1 MRVIRTE
8 LYFSGSHLK
17 RSGGRSRLKLAN
29 VSFAWLKDVAAE
41 ALGEMPV
48 TQRWIPERV
57 PLVID
62 HILREGPL
70 TTASLEG
77 SRILNEPMVY
87 EVMRSEIVIE
97 QSPPDWETLANILRT
112 GIKGGGTVLVSLAV
126 GLKGD
131 PLLFI
136 AVPSA
141 MLLIALAGP

>member
-1 MRVIRTE
+1 M
-8 LYFSGSHLK
+8 
-17 RSGGRSRLKLAN
+17 AN
-29 VSFAWLKDVAAE
+29 VSFAWLKDVDAE
-41 ALGEMPV
+41 ALGETPV

-62 HILREGPL
+62 HILRREPL
-70 TTASLEG
+70 TTLE
-77 SRILNEPMVY
+77 SFRILNEPMVY

-112 GIKGGGTVLVSLAV
+112 GIKGGGAVLVSLAV

-136 AVPSA
+136 TVPSA
-141 MLLIALAGP
+141 MLLIGAAKRTSKWLEQNIPKMLTKATKRFLR